1 MQPPHISQIHIENFK
16 CFKKLDI
23 PEFKQINLIGGKNNV
38 GKTALLEVIEL
49 LYQAVKPLNLAYY
62 IQNMLIRRQY
72 INSDQEIVE
81 LDFIYNGTNYLS
93 IESNYRKFLIK
104 LEENESISD
113 DIEDSYGLYFSIS
126 VDKESKSIPAAHFL
140 QEQFS
145 PMFLHRYL
153 TPKNI
158 YKISPSKIDDLKL
171 SLLYGTLVDI
181 NKEGFLDNS
190 LAIFDENLVAIK
202 QRAVEGGVVLK
213 IQKKDREHPV
223 LLSSL
228 GDGVNRYIAILCA
241 IWASQDG
248 ILLIDEIENG
258 IHYTNYPKLWDLIFK
273 VAKEANCQLFITSH
287 SKECIEAFNRVQLD
301 NNDEHSLYL
310 ELFKSKKDGL
320 IKSFSREPEQL
331 GYALAHEGNI
341 RGE

>member
-1 MQPPHISQIHIENFK
+1 MQQPHISQIHIENFK

-23 PEFKQINLIGGKNNV
+23 PEFRQINLIGGKNNV
-38 GKTALLEVIEL
+38 GKTALLETIEL
-49 LYQAVKPLNLAYY
+49 LSQSSKPVSLLYY
-62 IQNMLIRRQY
+62 IQNMLKRRQS
-72 INSDQEIVE
+72 ISQNREVIE
-81 LDFIYNGTNYLS
+81 LDFMYNESSYLVIKS
-93 IESNYRKFLIK
+93 DSKICEVRIEESKLGEDTFILRINGEETKAPEASLLSWDRLFYRKKEKSVSIHYIK
-104 LEENESISD
+104 S
-113 DIEDSYGLYFSIS
+113 
-126 VDKESKSIPAAHFL
+126 SKTS
-140 QEQFS
+140 EQQ
-145 PMFLHRYL
+145 
-153 TPKNI
+153 I
-158 YKISPSKIDDLKL
+158 

-181 NKEGFLDNS
+181 NKEGFLNSS

-202 QRAVEGGVVLK
+202 QRAVEGGVILK

-273 VAKEANCQLFITSH
+273 LAKEANCQLFITSH

-331 GYALAHEGNI
+331 GYALTHEGNI